1 MRRARTLLPTRIAR
15 LEQALEELRGS
26 EEQQK
31 ARAETQRW
39 RKWID
44 KIAGSRREKYPDL
57 LSLNLDFGQARTDA
71 FVAMVFNNDEARAV
85 QAIEKAKGILLQLK
99 QRANEHGLLDLLP
112 YDENHVFTLPRLR
125 ALADPGSTT

>member
-1 MRRARTLLPTRIAR
+1 MN
-15 LEQALEELRGS
+15 
-26 EEQQK
+26 
-31 ARAETQRW
+31 
-39 RKWID
+39 

-57 LSLNLDFGQARTDA
+57 LSLDLNFGLACTDA

-112 YDENHVFTLPRLR
+112 YDENDVFTLPRLR